1 MNVEVGVAS
10 GEVVEVNDVAAG
22 AVVNYSKD
30 LVGAV
35 NELEVVVENKWEAGE
50 NLAVA
55 VVGNGRNKLEAGAII
70 PVVVAREGEAVM
82 EKVVGV
88 RVEGETVVVVK
99 VEVVAENKQVV
110 VAVGEEG
117 VVEVSKLVEVEEGSK
132 LEVVEAKEMAV
143 AVMVVVGKRAPVAEA
158 RTPVEVSKPVSG
170 VERGTPVVR
179 VVGE

>member
-1 MNVEVGVAS
+1 MEAGVAS

-132 LEVVEAKEMAV
+132 LEVVEAK
-143 AVMVVVGKRAPVAEA
+143 APA
-158 RTPVEVSKPVSG
+158 EVSKPVLG
-170 VERGTPVVR
+170 VERGTPAVR

>member
-1 MNVEVGVAS
+1 MEAGVAS

-99 VEVVAENKQVV
+99 VEV
-110 VAVGEEG
+110 
-117 VVEVSKLVEVEEGSK
+117 SKLVEVEEGSK

-143 AVMVVVGKRAPVAEA
+143 AVMVVGKRAPVAEA
-158 RTPVEVSKPVSG
+158 RTPAEVSKPVLG
-170 VERGTPVVR
+170 VERGTPAVM

>member
-1 MNVEVGVAS
+1 MEAGVAS

-110 VAVGEEG
+110 VVVAVGEEG

-170 VERGTPVVR
+170 VERGTPAVR

>member
-1 MNVEVGVAS
+1 MAS

-82 EKVVGV
+82 EKVV
-88 RVEGETVVVVK
+88 GETVVVVK

-170 VERGTPVVR
+170 VERGTPAVR

>member
-1 MNVEVGVAS
+1 MEAGVAS

-82 EKVVGV
+82 EKVV
-88 RVEGETVVVVK
+88 GETVVVVK

-170 VERGTPVVR
+170 VERGTPAVR

>member
-1 MNVEVGVAS
+1 MEAGVAS

-82 EKVVGV
+82 EKVV
-88 RVEGETVVVVK
+88 GETVVVVK

>member
-1 MNVEVGVAS
+1 MEAGVAS

-88 RVEGETVVVVK
+88 RVEGETVVVK

-170 VERGTPVVR
+170 VERGTPAVR